1 MNYSI
6 STGNGK
12 KQREE
17 LIRRV
22 QQIYRT
28 PNMRGKQRF
37 AKQSYRN
44 CICAFDIETTRLPE
58 IEQSIMYL
66 WQFAVLLDDNEII
79 CVYGRNWN
87 ELEELFTGIEDE
99 HLITMIFVHNLSY
112 EFQFLRSHIGIC
124 LLYTSPSPR
133 DTR

>member
-1 MNYSI
+1 MMNYSI
-6 STGNGK
+6 SIGSGK

-17 LIRRV
+17 LIHRI
-22 QQIYRT
+22 QGIYRT

-44 CICAFDIETTRLPE
+44 CICAFDIETTRLSE
-58 IEQSIMYL
+58 IEQNIMYL

-87 ELEELFTGIEDE
+87 ELEELFTRI
-99 HLITMIFVHNLSY
+99 
-112 EFQFLRSHIGIC
+112 
-124 LLYTSPSPR
+124 
-133 DTR
+133 